1 MAKGKFEAGR
11 RPAKAAGRTDPY
23 AVKNKPAAAQSK
35 SRLWPILAAVAGVA
49 VLVVG
54 ILIFTKA
61 QANKPIET
69 VPVTTT
75 TEPPSTVPLEGMPRA
90 DVEKRFAELNGIL
103 QGDLVLTLNPNPA
116 EVGHTEEPL
125 VLTLTAADTGVGIDL
140 DRLKA
145 DMDAGVGLERGDSF
159 LVDPRDYLVWNDEAV
174 HSALEAFTAEYGTT
188 YEAPSAELTGVE
200 PSDANAEGTLPE
212 KVLLVRTGVTGR
224 GFTAEDLYKTV
235 SDSWQLCVIAEEPE
249 SALRPSRS
257 YELRIPEPPDV
268 EQLYGEFCK
277 DALEPRLI
285 KATGEVQEGEDG
297 YAFDREALAA
307 ALETAGEGAE
317 LRAPIFV
324 THPELT
330 AKDLRESLF
339 QDTLAEAHT
348 KHTNIYNRTNNL
360 KLACKEIDGTI
371 VMPGEVFSFN
381 QVVGQ
386 RTEEKGYL
394 PAIAYV
400 SGGESK
406 PEVGGGICQVASSIY
421 YAVLQA
427 DLKTVE
433 RQPHMYLVDYVP
445 GGMDATIYWGSLDYK
460 FENTSPYPIKI
471 QASVSG
477 GKVHIVLLG
486 TEWKD
491 YTVELTYEVLET
503 TEWETVEKEVPNDG
517 TYRNGEVITTPYTG
531 YKIATYRTTRDRET
545 GKKLETTEIAISRYK
560 KRDKVIAKVTNTAP
574 TNPTNPT
581 SKPTTKPTTQPTQPT
596 TKPTTQPTQPSSET
610 SPPPSSSETPPP
622 SSSETE
628 PPPSSS
634 ETEPP
639 PPPSSSET
647 EPPPPPSSSETEP
660 PPSSSEDNGG
670 EEP

>member
-1 MAKGKFEAGR
+1 ML
-11 RPAKAAGRTDPY
+11 D
-23 AVKNKPAAAQSK
+23 KPKKQTAPTPKSK
-35 SRLWPILAAVAGVA
+35 LWPILAAVAGVA

-54 ILIFTKA
+54 ILIYTKTRGPQPA
-61 QANKPIET
+61 ETKP
-69 VPVTTT
+69 VVTTT
-75 TEPPSTVPLEGMPRA
+75 TMAPPSTVALEGMPRA
-90 DVEKRFAELNGIL
+90 DVEKRFAELNEML
-103 QGDLVLTLNPNPA
+103 QGDLTLTLNPAPV
-116 EVGHTEEPL
+116 EEGHSEEPF
-125 VLTLTAADTGVGIDL
+125 VLTLKQADTGVGLEL
-140 DRLKA
+140 DKLKA
-145 DMDAGVGLERGDSF
+145 DLDAGEGQERPGSDSY
-159 LVDPRDYLVWNDEAV
+159 LVDPRDYLVWNDEALQ
-174 HSALEAFTAEYGTT
+174 SAMKAFAEESGTT
-188 YEAPSAELTGVE
+188 YEAASDELGE
-200 PSDANAEGTLPE
+200 PEDSDADAEGNLP
-212 KVLLVRTGVTGR
+212 KDVVLIRTGVTGR
-224 GFTAEDLYKTV
+224 GFTAEDLCKTV
-235 SDSWQLCVIAEEPE
+235 TDAWALALIAEEPE
-249 SALRPSRS
+249 EVLKPSLS
-257 YELRIPEPPDV
+257 YELHIPEPVDV
-268 EQLYGEFCK
+268 DQLYERYCK
-277 DALEPRLI
+277 DPVEPQLI
-285 KATGEVQEGEDG
+285 KTTGEVEEGKDG

-317 LRAPIFV
+317 LRAPVFV

-330 AKDLRESLF
+330 AKQLKDSLF
-339 QDTLAEAHT
+339 KDTLAEAHT
-348 KHTNIYNRTNNL
+348 KHTSIYNRTNNL

-371 VMPGEVFSFN
+371 LMPGDVFSFN

-394 PAIAYV
+394 EAIAYV

-433 RQPHMYLVDYVP
+433 RTPHMYLVDYVP
-445 GGMDATIYWGSLDYK
+445 AGMDSTIYWGSLDYK

-471 QASVSG
+471 EASVSG

-531 YKIATYRTTRDRET
+531 YKVATYRTTRDRDT
-545 GKKLETTEIAISRYK
+545 GKQIETTEIAISRYK
-560 KRDKVIAKVTNTAP
+560 KRDKVIAKVTGAPVTP

-581 SKPTTKPTTQPTQPT
+581 TKPTTKPTTQPTQPT
-596 TKPTTQPTQPSSET
+596 TKPTTQPTQPSSSET
-610 SPPPSSSETPPP
+610 TPPPSSSETTPPP

-639 PPPSSSET
+639 PSSSET
-647 EPPPPPSSSETEP
+647 TPPPSSSETDP
-660 PPSSSEDNGG
+660 PPSSSDDGGG
-670 EEP
+670 EEEP